1 MEFFLEASLKGL
13 SKWLRFLGYKTLVSE
28 GKITREEILRHKDKI
43 FLITSPVTAEI
54 LEKAGV
60 KYLLLPRESLRSQL
74 VVLVNK
80 LNLNTEL
87 KLNICSICGEEL
99 ILVNKE
105 DFKDL
110 IPPKAY
116 QFYDEFNYCPRCKK
130 IYWEGDHI
138 KRLKERLKKLLK

>member
-13 SKWLRFLGYKTLVSE
+13 SKWLRFFGYKTLISE
-28 GKITREEILRHKDKI
+28 GKITREEILKHKDKI
-43 FLITSPVTAEI
+43 FLITSPATAET

-60 KYLLLPRESLRSQL
+60 RYLLLPRDSLRSQL

-99 ILVNKE
+99 IPVNKK

-110 IPPKAY
+110 IPLKAY
-116 QFYDEFNYCPRCKK
+116 QFYDEFNYCSRCKK
-130 IYWEGDHI
+130 LYWKGDHI